1 MVRGIERFKTHFAPF
16 ADRYVL
22 IGGTACSLVMEDVG
36 LEFRA
41 TKDLDIVLCVE
52 ALDSDFVT
60 AFWEFI
66 REGKY
71 NVQEKSTGQKQFY
84 RFKNPVDGSYPVMLE
99 LFSRVPDALTIGD
112 DSHLTPIPMDEEVSS
127 LSAILLD
134 KGYYEFIHAGK
145 QETDGLSVLGP
156 AYLIPLKARAW
167 LDLKKR
173 REASDAIDE
182 KDIKKHKNDVFRL
195 YQIVDPEQSI
205 VLPASIKEDL
215 RHFFDKIKSDQ
226 SVDLK
231 NLGLRSRSLDE
242 VLADL
247 RSIYVLIDE

>member
-1 MVRGIERFKTHFAPF
+1 MVRGLDRFKAHFEPF

-22 IGGTACSLVMEDVG
+22 IGGTACSLAMEDVG

-52 ALDSDFVT
+52 ALDADFVK

-66 REGKY
+66 RKGKY
-71 NVQEKSTGQKQFY
+71 RIQEKSTGKKQFY
-84 RFKNPVDGSYPVMLE
+84 RFMNPEDDSCPVMLE

-134 KGYYEFIHAGK
+134 EDYYEFIHAGK
-145 QETDGLSVLGP
+145 QEIDGLPVVGP
-156 AYLIPLKARAW
+156 THLIPLKARAW
-167 LDLKKR
+167 LDLMKR
-173 REASDAIDE
+173 REAGETIDG

-195 YQIVDPEQSI
+195 YRIIDPSQSI
-205 VLPASIKEDL
+205 SLPGSIEEDL
-215 RHFFDKIKSDQ
+215 RRFFDEMEKDQ
-226 SVDLK
+226 NMDLK
-231 NLGLRSRSLDE
+231 SLGLRSRSLDE
-242 VLADL
+242 ILGDL
-247 RSIYVLIDE
+247 RSIYGLGD

>member
-1 MVRGIERFKTHFAPF
+1 MVRGIERFKAHFAPF

-22 IGGTACSLVMEDVG
+22 IGGTACALVMEDFG

-52 ALDSDFVT
+52 ALDGDFVN

-66 REGKY
+66 RKGKY
-71 NVQEKSTGQKQFY
+71 RVQEKSTGRKQFY
-84 RFKNPVDGSYPVMLE
+84 RFKNPEDNSYPVMLE
-99 LFSRVPDALTIGD
+99 LFSRVPDTLTISP
-112 DSHLTPIPMDEEVSS
+112 DSHLTPIPMAEEVSS

-134 KGYYEFIHAGK
+134 EDYYAFIHAGI
-145 QETDGLSVLGP
+145 QETGGLPVLGP

-173 REASDAIDE
+173 REAGDAIDG
-182 KDIKKHKNDVFRL
+182 KDIKKHKNDVFKL
-195 YQIVDPEQSI
+195 YQIVDPEESI
-205 VLPASIKEDL
+205 GLPASIEEDL
-215 RHFFDKIKSDQ
+215 RQFFDEIESES

-231 NLGLRSRSLDE
+231 NLGLKNSSLDE
-242 VLADL
+242 VLRDL
-247 RSIYVLIDE
+247 RSIYAR